1 MKKVLTLTAA
11 AAVAVLSVAPAT
23 WAADTEGKVQ
33 SVEPSGKSVTL
44 EDGTLLVIP
53 PSLQIERKDLQP
65 GAQVKVSYEDVNGEK
80 IITVI
85 EIQPAEAK

>member
-11 AAVAVLSVAPAT
+11 ALVGVLTVAPAT
-23 WAADTEGKVQ
+23 WAADTKGKVK
-33 SVEPSGKSVTL
+33 SVETNGTSVTL
-44 EDGTLLVIP
+44 EDGSLLVIP